1 VAAPVSTGL
10 DKVDVHA
17 DEAIPLDVAPL
28 DSETKKVKA
37 RGYWELV
44 WIRFRRDRLA
54 LVSIGFIVFLLLMAF
69 VGGPVFSRILGHG
82 PNHIYANGV
91 DQRSLAPVGPF
102 SHISNADYPG
112 QPEASYASAHPGQH
126 LGKAFLPLGA
136 DGSLGR
142 DLFLRLLYGAQ
153 TSLEVAVLA
162 TLGSVALGVFMGL
175 LAGYFRGWVDTLV
188 SRLIEIVMVFP
199 FLLFIIAVRVVA
211 GDQLNAIT
219 FGFLAPGVFTLVLIF
234 AVFGWFYPARIIR
247 GVVMSLR
254 EKEFVEAAR
263 MTGASDFRIMR
274 SHLLPHLVAPIIVY
288 STLIIAS
295 NILAEAGLSFL
306 GLGIAQPTA
315 SWGNLLSTA
324 PDYYL
329 TQPWLMVWP
338 GLFILLTTLAF
349 NLLGDG
355 LRDAFDPRARI

>member
-1 VAAPVSTGL
+1 MSSKI
-10 DKVDVHA
+10 DIHA
-17 DEAIPLDVAPL
+17 DDAVPVEVAPAGG
-28 DSETKKVKA
+28 ETKVKA

-44 WIRFRRDRLA
+44 WIRFRRDKLA
-54 LVSIGFIVFLLLMAF
+54 LASIGFIILLLLAAF
-69 VGGPVFSRILGHG
+69 VGGPLFKSILGHG
-82 PNHIYANGV
+82 PNDIFAYGV
-91 DQRSLAPVGPF
+91 DQHSLAPVGPWT
-102 SHISNADYPG
+102 HISGAPYPG
-112 QPEASYASAHPGQH
+112 ASCGPGVSGCVH
-126 LGKAFLPLGA
+126 GHFSSVLLPLGA

-162 TLGSVALGVFMGL
+162 TIGSVALGVIMGL
-175 LAGYFRGWVDTLV
+175 LAGYFRGWVDTVV

-211 GDQLNAIT
+211 GNTLNAIT
-219 FGFLAPGVFTLVLIF
+219 FGFLAHGVFTLVLIF
-234 AVFGWFYPARIIR
+234 SIFGWFYPARIIR
-247 GVVMSLR
+247 GVVLSLR

-288 STLIIAS
+288 STLIVAS
-295 NILAEAGLSFL
+295 NILGEAGLSFL
-306 GLGIAQPTA
+306 GLGIEQPTA
-315 SWGNLLSTA
+315 SWGNLLSNA

-338 GLFILLTTLAF
+338 GLSILLTTLAF

-355 LRDAFDPRARI
+355 LRDAFDPRARL

>member
-1 VAAPVSTGL
+1 MSTGL
-10 DKVDVHA
+10 EKIDSAPGDGEPVETA
-17 DEAIPLDVAPL
+17 PAGTPPVAG
-28 DSETKKVKA
+28 TQAVAA

-44 WIRFRRDRLA
+44 WSRFKRDRIALA
-54 LVSIGFIVFLLLMAF
+54 SVVFIVLLFFSSFVLAPIMAH
-69 VGGPVFSRILGHG
+69 ILGHG
-82 PNHIYANGV
+82 PNDIFANGV
-91 DQRSLAPVGPF
+91 DQQTLTPVGPWTW
-102 SHISNADYPG
+102 INTAPYPG
-112 QPEASYASAHPGQH
+112 ASGHFG
-126 LGKAFLPLGA
+126 LTLLPLGA

-153 TSLEVAVLA
+153 TSLEVAIFA
-162 TLGSVALGVFMGL
+162 TIGSVGLGVIAGL
-175 LAGYFRGWVDTLV
+175 LAGYFRGWVDTVV

-211 GDQLNAIT
+211 GNTLNAVT
-219 FGFLAPGVFTLVLIF
+219 FGGVLAPGVFTLALIF
-234 AVFGWFYPARIIR
+234 SVFGWFYPARIIR
-247 GVVMSLR
+247 GVVLSLR

-263 MTGASDFRIMR
+263 MTGASDLRIMR

-295 NILAEAGLSFL
+295 NIIAEAGLSFL
-306 GLGIAQPTA
+306 GLGIEQPTA
-315 SWGNLLSTA
+315 SWGNLLAAA

-329 TQPWLMVWP
+329 TQPWLLVWP
-338 GLFILLTTLAF
+338 GLFILMTTFAF

>member
-1 VAAPVSTGL
+1 VSTRVEL
-10 DKVDVHA
+10 PSDDSVVPV
-17 DEAIPLDVAPL
+17 EEPLDAGL
-28 DSETKKVKA
+28 AAKVKA

-54 LVSIGFIVFLLLMAF
+54 MTSVGFVIFLFLSAF
-69 VGGPVFSRILGHG
+69 AGGPIAAHFLGHG
-82 PNHIYANGV
+82 PNDIFSFGGV
-91 DQRSLAPVGPF
+91 NQEKFIPVGPWT
-102 SHISNADYPG
+102 HISTAP
-112 QPEASYASAHPGQH
+112 YAGATCIDHCINGHFPRTLLI
-126 LGKAFLPLGA
+126 LGGDGA
-136 DGSLGR
+136 LGR

-153 TSLEVAVLA
+153 TSLEVALLA
-162 TLGSVALGVFMGL
+162 TLGSVGLGVFMGL
-175 LAGYFRGWVDTLV
+175 LAGYFRGWIDTVV
-188 SRLIEIVMVFP
+188 SRLVEIVMVFP
-199 FLLFIIAVRVVA
+199 ALLFIIAVRAVA
-211 GDQLNAIT
+211 GDTLNKIT
-219 FGFLAPGVFTLVLIF
+219 FGFLSPGVFTLVLIF
-234 AVFGWFYPARIIR
+234 SVFGWFYPARIIR

-288 STLIIAS
+288 SSLIIAT
-295 NILAEAGLSFL
+295 NIIAEAGLSFL
-306 GLGIAQPTA
+306 GLGIPQPTA
-315 SWGNLLSTA
+315 SWGTLLAAA

-338 GLFILLTTLAF
+338 GLCILLTTLAF